1 MDQSGTYA
9 VMGNEA
15 LTGDDII
22 ELKSDAVRRFYARPS
37 YIAKRLLGVRSLYEL
52 KRLIMDGFYAYY
64 FHL

>member
-22 ELKSDAVRRFYARPS
+22 ELKSYAVRRFYGRPS
-37 YIAKRLLGVRSLYEL
+37 YIAKRLLGVRSLYEF
-52 KRLIMDGFYAYY
+52 KRLVMDGFYAYY